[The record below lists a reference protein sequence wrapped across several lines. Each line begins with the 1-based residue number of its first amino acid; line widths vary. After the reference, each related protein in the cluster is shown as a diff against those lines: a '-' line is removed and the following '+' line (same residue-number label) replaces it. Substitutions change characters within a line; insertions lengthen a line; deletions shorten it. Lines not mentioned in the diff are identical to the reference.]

1 MAWYGWILIGFGLGM
16 AAMFLLSKNS
26 INKTEI
32 TTRRIVQKKNTGSN
46 QDVSNSISKK
56 SDRNIKREQRKL
68 NKALKRENNNH

>member
-16 AAMFLLSKNS
+16 AAMFMLSKSS

-68 NKALKRENNNH
+68 NKALKRASNN

>member
-68 NKALKRENNNH
+68 NKALKRASNN